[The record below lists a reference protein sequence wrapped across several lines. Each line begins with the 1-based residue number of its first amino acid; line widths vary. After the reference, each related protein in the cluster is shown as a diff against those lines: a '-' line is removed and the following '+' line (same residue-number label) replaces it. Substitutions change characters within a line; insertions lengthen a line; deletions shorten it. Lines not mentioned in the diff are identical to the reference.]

1 MFITHRATPGELLSQ
16 LLFLSSST
24 PEDTKAFKHLAHNK
38 DLCPAFHDK
47 VESILQL
54 FNRHK
59 TSALDI
65 QGFRDNGAD
74 ILFRFEDEE
83 GNKDAVAL
91 QVKSQKEIE
100 DDIKRGDGKS
110 SLVKDLKAQR
120 TDAQSK
126 HHVSMFYILLC
137 CDISAYRDYVRKVA
151 AEFTSLDD
159 VKIVSP
165 EHAMHFYS
173 LDGTDIAA
181 YCSRILCRS
190 DYVVTKAVDE
200 LADTT
205 QEHRQIVIGSMVDH
219 LEGKLTFSLDDL
231 CSFTEA
237 ASPESDHQ
245 VAQRTDAALQ
255 DLCWDGFIENNIDGE
270 SFTLRASDYPALRAL
285 YFDLNVRHG
294 LTGNHAVRYLTILTE
309 SRTPDDDE

>member
-1 MFITHRATPGELLSQ
+1 MFITHRASPGELLSQ
-16 LLFLSSST
+16 LLFLSRST
-24 PEDTKAFKHLAHNK
+24 SEDTKGFKRLAHNN
-38 DLCPAFHDK
+38 DLCPVFHDK

-100 DDIKRGDGKS
+100 DDIKRGEGKS

-126 HHVSMFYILLC
+126 HQVSKFYILLC
-137 CDISAYRDYVRKVA
+137 CDISVYRDYVRKVA

-165 EHAMHFYS
+165 QYAMHFYG
-173 LDGTDIAA
+173 LDEVDIAA
-181 YCSRILCRS
+181 HCSRILCRR

-205 QEHRQIVIGSMVDH
+205 QEHRQIVIGAMVDH
-219 LEGKLTFSLDDL
+219 LEGELEFSLDDL
-231 CSFTEA
+231 YGYTEA
-237 ASPESDHQ
+237 TSPESDDK
-245 VAQRTDAALQ
+245 VTQRTEVALQ
-255 DLCWDGFIENNIDGE
+255 EFLWNGFLQSDHDGE
-270 SFTLRASDYPALRAL
+270 TFTLRASDYPALRAL

-294 LTGNHAVRYLTILTE
+294 ITGNHAVRYLTILTA
-309 SRTPDDDE
+309 SRTSDDDE